1 MCSDCVIKPKKN
13 FFNCEMQRD
22 CNFCLNLKSQM
33 KTYSSDINML
43 KRKPANKYHQM
54 LPFNIGEQ
62 EPKQNNNDFESAREI
77 LMTDYRVIVERR
89 FEMIYNA
96 IETLTYTKY
105 EDIPENKVV
114 HLWIQTY

>member
-1 MCSDCVIKPKKN
+1 
-13 FFNCEMQRD
+13 
-22 CNFCLNLKSQM
+22 M

-54 LPFNIGEQ
+54 LPYYIGEQ
-62 EPKQNNNDFESAREI
+62 EPKQNNNDFESAREM
-77 LMTDYRVIVERR
+77 LMTKDYKVVVKRR

-96 IETLTYTKY
+96 METMTYTKY

-114 HLWIQTY
+114 HSWIQTY